1 MKLPDLSIRHPITT
15 YMFWAACVLL
25 GAIAFMRLPV
35 DLMPET
41 EYPTITVRT
50 DYRGVAPEEI
60 ENLISRPI
68 ERALSA
74 APGVE
79 KLTSTSLEGTST
91 VRVNFE
97 WGTDIDEAANE
108 IRTRIDR
115 LRGMLPPDID
125 PPYVYKYDISQFP
138 ILFLALSADMD
149 PRELRR
155 LADEDIRY
163 RLERVPGVAAADIRG
178 GLVRQIQVNLSLDK
192 IKALDLSVNQVVSA
206 IRAENANVPV
216 GPVKEGNFEALLRSQ
231 GEFENVDQ
239 LRQMVVTTKNG
250 VPVYVSDIAE
260 VHDGH
265 EDVRQ
270 VVRLDGRPAVRMF
283 VRKQSGSNTVEV
295 TDGVYA
301 EIEKIQQ
308 DMPHVKII
316 PTTDTAK
323 FIKRAVAN
331 VQDSATTGAIL
342 AVLILLIFLR
352 SFTSTFI
359 IGVTIPVAIIST
371 FALMYYYGFTLNT
384 MSFGGLALGVGMLV
398 DNSIVVLENIF
409 RHREAGKDK
418 VEAARIGSEEV
429 GLAIS
434 ASTLTTIVVFAPL
447 IFLTGM
453 SGIMF
458 KQLAYVVTFS
468 LLCSLAVAL
477 TLTPVMCAKFLR
489 VRPVAEHPKGFF
501 QRFNRFGVQMLDALD
516 GQYQGIIHW
525 ALAHRKTVIFAS
537 VLLFSGSLFLIQ
549 FIGYELMPE
558 TDEGEMRVSVE
569 LPAGMRVEVT
579 DQLVL
584 QMEQIVRREV
594 PEVAVI
600 MTESGG
606 GGGFRESSMNQGE
619 IRVTLVDKSK
629 RTRSSQEIVNALR
642 PKISRFPGVLT
653 RVSASGGNFAMR
665 FRQSQ
670 GGDRIG
676 VEIRGHD
683 LEISN
688 QLALMIRDLMLTV
701 PGLAEPTLS
710 RREGTPEVHLKFDR
724 DKASVLG
731 LTVNQVADTL
741 RTTVGGTRASMFRDR
756 GEEYE
761 ILVRLKESDRSRLDQ
776 ITQTPI
782 YTPGGLTVPVANLVK
797 MERTEGPLTIER
809 TDQERIIRVS
819 GTPAGRDIGG
829 IMEELRSRV
838 QQLSLPDDFYI
849 YFGEEYEEQR
859 KAFNELLF
867 CFLIAVILVYM
878 VMASQFESLRDPF
891 VIMFSI
897 PFAVIGV
904 ASVLFLTNTTFNI
917 QGFIGCVML
926 AGIVVNNA
934 IVLVDYTN
942 LMRHKYQMPLFEA
955 IEVSCRRRLRPILM
969 TTLTTAL
976 GLIPMSLAI
985 GEGSEVQAPM
995 GRVVVGGLLTS
1006 TIITLVLVPVI
1017 YAIFEQRREKEQ
1029 VDPLTP

>member
-1 MKLPDLSIRHPITT
+1 MKLPDFSVRHPITT
-15 YMFWAACVLL
+15 LMFWSACVLL

-35 DLMPET
+35 DLMPEI

-60 ENLISRPI
+60 ENLISRPV
-68 ERALSA
+68 ERALGA

-79 KLTSTSLEGTST
+79 KITSSSLEGTST

-108 IRTRIDR
+108 IRTRMDR
-115 LRGMLPPDID
+115 LRGTLPPDIE
-125 PPYVYKYDISQFP
+125 PPFVYKYDISQFP

-178 GLVRQIQVNLSLDK
+178 GLVRQIQVNLTLDK
-192 IKALDLSVNQVVSA
+192 IEALDLSVNQVVSA
-206 IRAENANVPV
+206 IRAENANIPV

-231 GEFENVDQ
+231 GEFESVDE

-250 VPVYVSDIAE
+250 VPVYLSDIAE

-270 VVRLDGRPAVRMF
+270 IVRLEGRPAVRMF
-283 VRKQSGSNTVEV
+283 VRKQSGSNTVQV
-295 TDGVYA
+295 TDAVFA
-301 EIEKIQQ
+301 EIEKIQE
-308 DMPHVKII
+308 DMPNVKII

-323 FIKRAVAN
+323 FIRRAVGN

-409 RHREAGKDK
+409 RHREAGKNK
-418 VEAARIGSEEV
+418 IEAATVGSEEV

-434 ASTLTTIVVFAPL
+434 ASTLTTVVVFAPL

-458 KQLAYVVTFS
+458 RQLAYVVTFS

-477 TLTPVMCAKFLR
+477 TLIPVLSSKFLR
-489 VRPVAEHPKGFF
+489 VRAVPEAPKGFF
-501 QRFNRFGVQMLDALD
+501 QRLNRLSLRMLDALD
-516 GQYQGIIHW
+516 SQYQGMIHW
-525 ALAHRKTVIFAS
+525 ALSHRKTVVFGA
-537 VLLFSGSLFLIQ
+537 LLLLTATLFLIP

-558 TDEGEMRVSVE
+558 TDEGEIRVSLE
-569 LPAGMRVEVT
+569 LPSGSHVAVT
-579 DQLVL
+579 DEMVRRV
-584 QMEQIVRREV
+584 EQIVRREV

-619 IRVTLVDKSK
+619 LRISLVDKSE
-629 RTRSSQEIVNALR
+629 RTRSSQEVVNDLR

-665 FRQSQ
+665 FQSQ

-683 LEISN
+683 LEVSN

-731 LTVNQVADTL
+731 LTVSQVADTL

-761 ILVRLKESDRSRLDQ
+761 IMVRLKESDRSRLEL
-776 ITQTPI
+776 IAQTPI
-782 YTPGGLTVPVANLVK
+782 YTPVGLTVPVANLVR
-797 MERTEGPLTIER
+797 MERTEGPLAIER
-809 TDQERIIRVS
+809 VDQERIIRVS
-819 GTPAGRDIGG
+819 GAPAGRDIGS
-829 IMEELRSRV
+829 IMEEVRSRV
-838 QQLSLPDDFYI
+838 QQLSLPDDFYV

-867 CFLIAVILVYM
+867 CFLIAIILVYM
-878 VMASQFESLRDPF
+878 VMASQFESFRDPF

-904 ASVLFLTNTTFNI
+904 VSALFLTNTTFNI
-917 QGFIGCVML
+917 QGFIGVVML

-969 TTLTTAL
+969 TTLTTVL

-1017 YAIFEQRREKEQ
+1017 YSLFEQRREKKAQ
-1029 VDPLTP
+1029 GTVAGA